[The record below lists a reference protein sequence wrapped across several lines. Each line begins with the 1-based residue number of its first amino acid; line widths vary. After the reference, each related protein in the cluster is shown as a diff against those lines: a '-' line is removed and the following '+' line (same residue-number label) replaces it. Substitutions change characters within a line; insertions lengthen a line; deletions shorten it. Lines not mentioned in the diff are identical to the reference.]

1 MYRIDIGIDLGT
13 SNTRVFMRDKGI
25 VINQPSVI
33 AYDKKTKKIEA
44 VGTKAKRMIGKT
56 TENTIVERPVKH
68 SVISNYTLTERMI
81 KAFIKNALSRRRI
94 WGRPN
99 ICVTIPCGITEVEKK
114 AVMDAV
120 LRTGARTVYLLER
133 PLAGAIGA
141 GIDIFETSG
150 HMVVDIGGGTTEISV
165 ISSGGISEV
174 RTLKFGG
181 DDFTEALIRYV
192 RRRYN
197 VELGEVSAEDSKIDG
212 ASLAYTNE
220 ADTFEIRGKNLLNGL
235 PVKLDITTNET
246 VPIFAETGTVI
257 TDAIASVLDVTEPE
271 LVSDITKEGIL
282 IAGGGSLLPGLSRF
296 IGDKTGLKVITG
308 DNPGDY
314 VVLGAGSAG
323 EYITIEDSIRK

>member
-13 SNTRVFMRDKGI
+13 SNIRVFMRDKGI

-33 AYDKKTKKIEA
+33 AYDRKTKKIEA
-44 VGTKAKRMIGKT
+44 VGIKAKRMIGKT
-56 TENTIVERPVKH
+56 TENTIVERPIRH

-81 KAFIKNALSRRRI
+81 KAFIKNAQSRRRI

-99 ICVTIPCGITEVEKK
+99 ICVTTPCGITEVEKK

-141 GIDIFETSG
+141 GVDIFETAG
-150 HMVVDIGGGTTEISV
+150 HMIVDIGGGTTEISV
-165 ISSGGISEV
+165 VSSGGISEV
-174 RTLKFGG
+174 STLKFGG
-181 DDFTEALIRYV
+181 DDFTDALIRYV

-197 VELGEVSAEDSKIDG
+197 IELGDVSAEESKIDG
-212 ASLAYTNE
+212 ASLVTGNE
-220 ADTFEIRGKNLLNGL
+220 ADTFEIKGKNLLNGL
-235 PVKLDITTNET
+235 PVKLEITTNET
-246 VPIFAETGTVI
+246 VPVFREVATQIS
-257 TDAIASVLDVTEPE
+257 DAIAAVLDVTEPE

-282 IAGGGSLLPGLSRF
+282 LAGGASVMPGMAKF
-296 IGDKTGLKVITG
+296 IGEKTGLKIITG
-308 DNPGDY
+308 DNPGEY
-314 VVLGAGSAG
+314 VALGAGSAG

>member
-13 SNTRVFMRDKGI
+13 SNIRVFMRDKGI

-33 AYDKKTKKIEA
+33 AYDKKTRKIEA

-56 TENTIVERPVKH
+56 TENTIVERPIRH

-81 KAFIKNALSRRRI
+81 KAFIKNALSRRHI

-141 GIDIFETSG
+141 GVDIFETSG
-150 HMVVDIGGGTTEISV
+150 HMIVDIGGGTTEVSV

-181 DDFTEALIRYV
+181 DDFTAALIRYV
-192 RRRYN
+192 RRKYN
-197 VELGEVSAEDSKIDG
+197 IELGEVSAEDSKIDG
-212 ASLAYTNE
+212 GSVVYTND
-220 ADTFEIRGKNLLNGL
+220 ADTFEIKGKNLLNGL
-235 PVKLDITTNET
+235 PVKLEITTNET
-246 VPIFAETGTVI
+246 VPIYLETATLI
-257 TDAIASVLDVTEPE
+257 CDAITSVLDVTEPE

-282 IAGGGSLLPGLSRF
+282 LAGGGSMMPGLARF
-296 IGDKTGLKVITG
+296 VGEKTGLKIITG

-314 VVLGAGSAG
+314 VALGAGSAG

>member
-13 SNTRVFMRDKGI
+13 SNIRVFMRDKGI

-33 AYDKKTKKIEA
+33 AYDKKTRKIEA

-56 TENTIVERPVKH
+56 TENAIVERPIRH

-81 KAFIKNALSRRRI
+81 KAFIKNALSRRHI

-99 ICVTIPCGITEVEKK
+99 ICVTMPCGITEVEKK

-141 GIDIFETSG
+141 GVDIFETSG
-150 HMVVDIGGGTTEISV
+150 HMIVDIGGGTTEVSV

-181 DDFTEALIRYV
+181 DDFTAALIRYV
-192 RRRYN
+192 RRKYN
-197 VELGEVSAEDSKIDG
+197 IELGEVSAEDSKIDG
-212 ASLAYTNE
+212 GSVVYTND
-220 ADTFEIRGKNLLNGL
+220 ADTFEIKGKNLLNGL
-235 PVKLDITTNET
+235 PVKLEITTNET
-246 VPIFAETGTVI
+246 VPIYLETATLI
-257 TDAIASVLDVTEPE
+257 CDAITSVLDVTEPE

-282 IAGGGSLLPGLSRF
+282 LAGGGSMMPGLARF
-296 IGDKTGLKVITG
+296 VGEKTGLKIITG

-314 VVLGAGSAG
+314 VALGAGSAG